1 MGSDSAGSVDQ
12 EDDGSP
18 LDKDEFVVEK
28 LIGICYGG
36 SGRKDG
42 IYFKVGVFLFSSC
55 CLLLILKTSVCM
67 HAILKN
73 PQEQKF
79 HNMEK
84 VQHFKKKEIFLCIFC
99 NTVFL
104 QVQWAGYG
112 PEEDTWEPIDNLRL
126 VYDKISSY
134 HLLCRLVFICQF

>member
-1 MGSDSAGSVDQ
+1 VGSDSAGSEDQ

-28 LIGICYGG
+28 IIGICYGG

-84 VQHFKKKEIFLCIFC
+84 VQHFKKRRYFYVFSVILSFC
-99 NTVFL
+99 RCNGQDMVLKRIHGSPLITS
-104 QVQWAGYG
+104 G
-112 PEEDTWEPIDNLRL
+112 
-126 VYDKISSY
+126 
-134 HLLCRLVFICQF
+134 